1 MGIANFAVI
10 LLLNYRKQEGH
21 YCHDILAMLAEWEE
35 EIPEDV
41 AHLDIRFTTWVAPGT
56 VRNVK
61 WYRHFY
67 TLSISSFYHKNTTN
81 KKIDIS
87 FIVHLKQHQLLKVY
101 LKSITMQT

>member
-10 LLLNYRKQEGH
+10 LLLNYRKQQGQ

-41 AHLDIRFTTWVAPGT
+41 AHLDIIRSTTWLAPGT

-61 WYRHFY
+61 WYSLH
-67 TLSISSFYHKNTTN
+67 TIN
-81 KKIDIS
+81 
-87 FIVHLKQHQLLKVY
+87 
-101 LKSITMQT
+101 